1 VVLPGVKTSISTDKK
16 LLVCILSFNLTFNN
30 FKNSSDIIF
39 PLLGFNICQ
48 PSGEEDE
55 QRANYVKSTILTKP
69 DQLNIAEARPDK
81 EDINQ
86 VVEKVKH
93 SKWIVLFLSKNQKW
107 FEVWMAELLIK
118 QTSYLNLFLE
128 DSYNKKEKK

>member
-1 VVLPGVKTSISTDKK
+1 MY
-16 LLVCILSFNLTFNN
+16 
-30 FKNSSDIIF
+30 
-39 PLLGFNICQ
+39 
-48 PSGEEDE
+48 GEEDE

-81 EDINQ
+81 ADINQ

-107 FEVWMAELLIK
+107 FEVQLE
-118 QTSYLNLFLE
+118 TVFLTW
-128 DSYNKKEKK
+128 

>member
-39 PLLGFNICQ
+39 PLLGFN
-48 PSGEEDE
+48 
-55 QRANYVKSTILTKP
+55 ANYVKSTILTKP

-107 FEVWMAELLIK
+107 FEVWMAELLCCSVDDK
-118 QTSYLNLFLE
+118 
-128 DSYNKKEKK
+128 DYNSQDICVLPLLYNVEPIH